1 MVDNHIYMTDN
12 ERGESS
18 MMIAVDIVDK
28 CSLGENMENSEKDN
42 WMKMALQKTIKE
54 NIQAK
59 QIERIYL
66 GQK

>member
-1 MVDNHIYMTDN
+1 MTDN